1 MALVYLNGAY
11 VPYEEALIPVEDR
24 GFLFGDGIYE
34 VVRIYGGRPF
44 ALEAHLRRMRR
55 SAAALRLPWPEAAA
69 DLPGVIHRLLAENG
83 LREAMAY
90 LQITRGV
97 APRAHAFPRSVS
109 PTVLVLT
116 RTVSPLPAEAYE
128 RGVDAITTPDI
139 RWHRADIKTTNLAA
153 NVLAKQEAV
162 ERGAHEALFVRDG
175 VIIEGS
181 STNVFA
187 VREGTLVT
195 FPLSHLILAG
205 ITRAFVLELA
215 REAGYPVCEGP
226 IFLSDLPRL
235 QELFVTGTL
244 SEVLPIVRVD
254 GREIGDGRPG
264 PITRALMQKY
274 RERHEQGDSQ
284 GYPKGDLG

>member
-1 MALVYLNGAY
+1 MTLVYLNGTY
-11 VPYEEALIPVEDR
+11 VPYEEAVIPVEDR

-55 SAAALRLPWPEAAA
+55 SAAELHLPWPETAA
-69 DLPGVIHRLLAENG
+69 DLPAVIHRLVAENG
-83 LREAMAY
+83 HREAMAY
-90 LQITRGV
+90 MQITRGV
-97 APRAHAFPRSVS
+97 APRAHPFPRAAQ
-109 PTVLVLT
+109 PTVLVLS
-116 RTVSPLPAEAYE
+116 RTVTPLPAAAYE
-128 RGVDAITTPDI
+128 QGVDAITTPDI
-139 RWHRADIKTTNLAA
+139 RWHRADIKTINLAA

-162 ERGAHEALFVRDG
+162 EKGAHEALFVRDG

-187 VREGTLVT
+187 VREGTLIT

-205 ITRAFVLELA
+205 ITRGIVLELA
-215 REAGYPVCEGP
+215 REAGYPVREEP

-254 GREIGDGRPG
+254 GKEIGTGRPG

-274 RERHEQGDSQ
+274 RECHARADSQ
-284 GYPKGDLG
+284 DYPKSLLG

>member
-1 MALVYLNGAY
+1 MTLVYLNGAY
-11 VPYEEALIPVEDR
+11 VPYEEAVIPVEDR

-55 SAAALRLPWPEAAA
+55 SAAELRLPWPEMAA
-69 DLPGVIHRLLAENG
+69 DLPAVIHRLVAENG
-83 LREAMAY
+83 HREAMAY
-90 LQITRGV
+90 MQITRGV
-97 APRAHAFPRSVS
+97 APRAHPFPRAAQ

-116 RTVSPLPAEAYE
+116 RTVTPLPAATYE
-128 RGVDAITTPDI
+128 QGVDAITTPDI
-139 RWHRADIKTTNLAA
+139 RWHRADIKTINLAA

-162 ERGAHEALFVRDG
+162 EKGAHEALFVRDG

-187 VREGTLVT
+187 VREGTLIT

-205 ITRAFVLELA
+205 ITRAIVLELA
-215 REAGYPVCEGP
+215 REAGYPVREEP

-254 GREIGDGRPG
+254 GKEIGAGRPG

-274 RERHEQGDSQ
+274 RECHEKGDSQ
-284 GYPKGDLG
+284 DYPKSLLG